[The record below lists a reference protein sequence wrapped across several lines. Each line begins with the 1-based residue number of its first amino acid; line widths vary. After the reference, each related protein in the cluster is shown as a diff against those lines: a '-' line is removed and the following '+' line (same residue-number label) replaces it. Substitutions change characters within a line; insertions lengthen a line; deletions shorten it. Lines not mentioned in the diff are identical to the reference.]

1 MILEL
6 DTMIRL
12 LGVGG
17 EDTLPD
23 TGEQESW
30 STYQYVFENRFLINT
45 NFIA

>member
-23 TGEQESW
+23 TGEQGHGQHISMCLIILL
-30 STYQYVFENRFLINT
+30 VNRP
-45 NFIA
+45 